1 MEPVNWGEAFRI
13 VGGGLVVVFFIMSL
27 LAIVT
32 HYMGKIFQNI
42 EAKKKALAKA
52 AQAGKEAK

>member
-1 MEPVNWGEAFRI
+1 MEPVNWGVAFRI
-13 VGGGLVVVFFIMSL
+13 VGGNLVVVFAIMSL
-27 LAIVT
+27 LAILT
-32 HYMGKIFQNI
+32 HFMGKIFQNI